1 MTADELAETVR
12 KLHDALSTCT
22 DLSMTVAAQGLELMR
37 AKKQLESL
45 SLALGVLREARRDAE
60 AERDKAGRKLKVMED
75 GYSAVTKL
83 AACRSGSLADATRL
97 LEYALNLRQHGERAP
112 GGAETWA
119 WFDRAAEHHLRGLPI
134 PDLDSPVTSYS
145 PVQVPE
151 NTGKHPAE
159 SGKTAETAQESERE
173 ATIQTLKARL
183 PYWADQIEGGVA
195 GGTTWLRALR
205 EMRQTAEE
213 L

>member
-1 MTADELAETVR
+1 MTADDPAETVR

-60 AERDKAGRKLKVMED
+60 EERDKAGRELKVLED
-75 GYSAVTKL
+75 GYSASAKL
-83 AACRSGSLADATRL
+83 AACRYEGLAAANGL
-97 LEYALNLRQHGERAP
+97 LEYALHLRQHGERAP

-134 PDLDSPVTSYS
+134 PDLDSP
-145 PVQVPE
+145 
-151 NTGKHPAE
+151 A
-159 SGKTAETAQESERE
+159 
-173 ATIQTLKARL
+173 
-183 PYWADQIEGGVA
+183 GV
-195 GGTTWLRALR
+195 
-205 EMRQTAEE
+205 
-213 L
+213 